1 MKSLCFAYPGDLE
14 TPTGGYGYDRQIIA
28 GLKRDGWDVDLVPLG
43 DGFPF
48 PDNQTLAT
56 AKKRLN
62 TLPDGCLVVVDGLA
76 FGAMPNAA
84 KELKNHLELVA
95 LVHHPLCREN
105 GLSNSEA
112 QALESS
118 EREALSNAHHVI
130 VTSPATGD
138 QVSDLFDIEKKNI
151 SIVLPGTELPE
162 LRQKNAQT
170 PVRLLAVG
178 TLVYRKGYDLLLKA
192 LSDLKQFDWQ
202 LDIVGGLTAD
212 PACVDDIQRL
222 ARDLDLDERLV
233 FHGALPSER
242 LKEFYQSAEVFVLA
256 SRYEG
261 YGMAYTEAMAHGLAV
276 IGSGGGAVR
285 DTLPQGAALYC
296 PPEDVASLQ
305 SALESLIT
313 DRDLRQALSIGARQA
328 AEKLPSWRDASER
341 FSQILQ
347 RISK

>member
-28 GLKRDGWDVDLVPLG
+28 GLKRDGWKVDLLPLG

-48 PDNQTLAT
+48 PDDQTLAT
-56 AKKRLN
+56 ARKRLN
-62 TLPDGCLVVVDGLA
+62 DLPGGRLVVVDGLA
-76 FGAMPNAA
+76 FGVMPDAA
-84 KELKNHLELVA
+84 IELKDRLKLVA

-105 GLSNSEA
+105 GLSNA
-112 QALESS
+112 QAHTLESS
-118 EREALSNAHHVI
+118 ERAALSGASHVI

-138 QVSDLFDIEKKNI
+138 QVSDLFEIQKKKI
-151 SIVLPGTELPE
+151 SVVLPGTDLPAP
-162 LRQKNAQT
+162 RQKNEQT

-178 TLVYRKGYDLLLKA
+178 TLVYRKGYDLLLMA
-192 LSDLKQFDWQ
+192 LSRLKQFDWQ
-202 LDIVGGLTAD
+202 LDIVGGLEAD
-212 PACVDDIQRL
+212 PACANEIQRL
-222 ARDLDLDERLV
+222 AQDFGLEERLV
-233 FHGALPSER
+233 FHGAIPSDE
-242 LKEFYQSAEVFVLA
+242 LKNFYQSADVFVLA

-296 PPEDVASLQ
+296 PPDDITSLQ

-313 DRDLRQALSIGARQA
+313 DRDLRQKLSVGARQA
-328 AEKLPSWRDASER
+328 AEKLPGWHDASER

-347 RISK
+347 RVSE